1 MLVKTLLAEKSGAI
15 ACISPEATISEA
27 AAMMTT
33 RRIGALLVI
42 DEDGAL
48 AGIIGERDLVRG
60 MAEVGRIVLDKPVSA
75 LMTRRVLCVG
85 LEDSVDSLMAKMT
98 ERRIRHFPVMDR
110 GRLAGIVS
118 IGDVVKHKIAEAE
131 CEAQALRAYIAG

>member
-1 MLVKTLLAEKSGAI
+1 MLVKTLLAEKSGSV
-15 ACISPEATISEA
+15 ACIPPDAGIDEA
-27 AAMMTT
+27 AALMAA

-42 DEDGAL
+42 DDQGVL
-48 AGIIGERDLVRG
+48 TGIIGERDLVRG
-60 MAEVGRIVLDKPVSA
+60 MAEAGKAVLDKPVSA
-75 LMTRRVLCVG
+75 LMTRVLAVS
-85 LEDSVDSLMAKMT
+85 LEDSVDNLMAMMT

-131 CEAQALRAYIAG
+131 SEARALREYIAG